1 MEQKVE
7 KQIKETVIVLLDWLK
22 YDDEM
27 LEQYI
32 TGKISSEKIYNRFL
46 DELKK

>member
-7 KQIKETVIVLLDWLK
+7 RQVRETLIILLDWLK

-27 LEQYI
+27 LEKYVS
-32 TGKISSEKIYNRFL
+32 GKISSDKIYNRFL
-46 DELKK
+46 DETKI